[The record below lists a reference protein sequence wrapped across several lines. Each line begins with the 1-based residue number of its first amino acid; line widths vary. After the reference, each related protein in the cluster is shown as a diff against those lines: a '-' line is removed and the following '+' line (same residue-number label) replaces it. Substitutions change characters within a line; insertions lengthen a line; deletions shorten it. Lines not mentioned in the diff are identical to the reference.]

1 MNICKFFKS
10 FLVVISYEE
19 NKNLNDKVIKKR
31 K

>member
-1 MNICKFFKS
+1 MNICKFLKS

-19 NKNLNDKVIKKR
+19 NKILNDRVLKKR